1 MSKAIPFIISSPSG
15 GGKTTI
21 LKKVLAGLPGIV
33 FSISHTTRSPRPGE
47 VNGRD
52 YYFVTEEEFIAVREQ
67 TPSGFIEWA
76 RVHDNFYGTSRSDV
90 EMRLKEGA
98 DVILDI
104 DIQGARQVKD
114 AIEAVSI
121 FIAPPSLT
129 ELERR
134 LRGRGTESEEVVALR
149 LANARRELTAAA
161 EYDYLVINDSL
172 SEAVEMVRSILISER
187 SRKRRNIDGNS
198 VELNIS

>member
-21 LKKVLAGLPGIV
+21 LKTVLAGLPGIV

-52 YYFVTEEEFIAVREQ
+52 YHFVTAEEFTVVREQ

-90 EMRLKEGA
+90 EQRLEEGS

-104 DIQGARQVKD
+104 DIQGARQVKE

-121 FIAPPSLT
+121 FIAPPSLA
-129 ELERR
+129 ELELR
-134 LRGRGTESEEVVALR
+134 LRGRGTESEEVIALR
-149 LANARRELTAAA
+149 LANASRELSAAT

-172 SEAVEMVRSILISER
+172 TEAVETVRSIMISER
-187 SRKRRNIDGNS
+187 SKRRRGIKGQPFQ
-198 VELNIS
+198 LNIT